1 MKKINLLIIGLV
13 AMFGFMFSV
22 NAAQGVSLSCDKT
35 TIKIGEAA
43 NCVVELTGLEAN
55 VSATTIALSTS
66 EYLDI
71 TNVTANTA
79 AGWSASTSGT
89 NAANGEYAFNN
100 ANGVSGAK
108 TQVFSFNVTLNEGAK
123 NLSEGDSCGQ
133 LCISAVT
140 LDGERLTGIIQ
151 GTGTCFAPTVVIEE
165 CVGESCNPQTGT
177 FMNYMIIVGI
187 GAIAIVGI
195 LISRKTNKFYKI

>member
-1 MKKINLLIIGLV
+1 MKKINLLIIGFV
-13 AMFGFMFSV
+13 AMFGFMFTV
-22 NAAQGVSLSCDKT
+22 NAAQGVALSCNKT
-35 TIKIGEAA
+35 DIKIGETA
-43 NCVVELTGLEAN
+43 NCTVSLTGIESSI
-55 VSATTIALSTS
+55 SATTITLSTS

-79 AGWSASTSGT
+79 AGWSQSTAGT
-89 NAANGEYAFNN
+89 TSTTEYAFNS
-100 ANGVSGAK
+100 ASGSMGG
-108 TQVFSFNVTLNEGAK
+108 QVFSFNVTLNEGAK

-140 LDGERLTGIIQ
+140 LDGERLAGIIQ

-177 FMNYMIIVGI
+177 FMNYIIIVAV
-187 GAIAIVGI
+187 GAIAIAGI
-195 LISRKTNKFYKI
+195 LIARRSSKFYRV